1 MIRRRKPQAPRAR
14 FRRLGRAIGAALI
27 AAAAATAERP
37 AHAGYAAF
45 VVDAGSGAVLHR
57 ENADTLNYPASL
69 TKMMTLYIVFE
80 SLDHGVV
87 SLDTKLPVSRRA
99 ASRPPSKIGLRA
111 GEKIALGD
119 AMRLMAV
126 KSANDVATT
135 IAEYFSGSEAAFA
148 QLMTSR
154 ARALGMRNTTF
165 RNASGLPDRQQRTTA
180 RDVATLALAIYERFP
195 HYTHFFA
202 TRHATWRGKRYRNTN
217 RLLGVYPGMNGI
229 KTGYIS
235 ASGFNLA
242 ASVERDGFH
251 IVAVVMGGETSKRRN
266 ARMRTLLDRALA
278 DAGRSREFLAAVR
291 RPRTKPTPGAPAS
304 SPSPVAGAE
313 NPNGSGAWSI
323 QLGAYSERDAAE
335 RILEVAHFVV
345 PGLAAGGER
354 RVETVAGQRGVL
366 YRARQVGLGEDEA
379 RRACGE
385 IRRHNLPCLVVPTP
399 TS

>member
-1 MIRRRKPQAPRAR
+1 M
-14 FRRLGRAIGAALI
+14 GAALI
-27 AAAAATAERP
+27 AAAAAGAAERP

-69 TKMMTLYIVFE
+69 TKMMTLYLVFE

-87 SLDTKLPVSRRA
+87 SLDTKLPVSRHA

-119 AMRLMAV
+119 AVRLMAV

-135 IAEYFSGSEAAFA
+135 IAEYFSGSESAFA

-165 RNASGLPDRQQRTTA
+165 RNASGLPDRRQRTTA

-202 TRHATWRGKRYRNTN
+202 TRSATWRGKRYRNTN

-266 ARMRTLLDRALA
+266 ARMRTLLDSALA

-291 RPRTKPTPGAPAS
+291 RPRPKPMRAAPA
-304 SPSPVAGAE
+304 PAPAPAAVAGVQYAT
-313 NPNGSGAWSI
+313 GGGAWSI

-345 PGLAAGGER
+345 PGLASGGER
-354 RVETVAGQRGVL
+354 RVETVAARQGVL
-366 YRARQVGLGEDEA
+366 YRARQVGLGEEEA
-379 RRACGE
+379 RQACGE

>member
-1 MIRRRKPQAPRAR
+1 M
-14 FRRLGRAIGAALI
+14 GAALI
-27 AAAAATAERP
+27 AAAAAGAAERP

-69 TKMMTLYIVFE
+69 TKMMTLYLVFE

-119 AMRLMAV
+119 AVRLMAV

-135 IAEYFSGSEAAFA
+135 IAEYFSGSESAFA

-165 RNASGLPDRQQRTTA
+165 RNASGLPNRQQRTTA

-202 TRHATWRGKRYRNTN
+202 TRSATWRGKRYRNTN

-251 IVAVVMGGETSKRRN
+251 IVAVVMGGKTSKRRN
-266 ARMRTLLDRALA
+266 ARMRTLLDSALA
-278 DAGRSREFLAAVR
+278 DAGQSREFLAAVR
-291 RPRTKPTPGAPAS
+291 RPRPKPTPGAAAPA
-304 SPSPVAGAE
+304 PAAVAGVQYAT
-313 NPNGSGAWSI
+313 GGGAWSI

-354 RVETVAGQRGVL
+354 RVETVAARQGVL
-366 YRARQVGLGEDEA
+366 YRARQVGLGEEEA
-379 RRACGE
+379 RQACGE

>member
-1 MIRRRKPQAPRAR
+1 M
-14 FRRLGRAIGAALI
+14 GAALI
-27 AAAAATAERP
+27 AAAAAGAAERP

-87 SLDTKLPVSRRA
+87 SLDTKLPVSRQA

-119 AMRLMAV
+119 AVRLMAV

-135 IAEYFSGSEAAFA
+135 IAEYFSGSESAFA

-165 RNASGLPDRQQRTTA
+165 RNASGLPNRQQRTTA

-202 TRHATWRGKRYRNTN
+202 TRSATWRGKRYRNTN

-251 IVAVVMGGETSKRRN
+251 IVAVVMGGKTSKRRN
-266 ARMRTLLDRALA
+266 ARMRTLLDSALA
-278 DAGRSREFLAAVR
+278 DAGQSREFLAAVR
-291 RPRTKPTPGAPAS
+291 RPRPKPMRAAPA
-304 SPSPVAGAE
+304 PAPAAVAGVQYAT
-313 NPNGSGAWSI
+313 GGGAWSI

-354 RVETVAGQRGVL
+354 RVETVAARQGVL
-366 YRARQVGLGEDEA
+366 YRARQVGLGEEEA
-379 RRACGE
+379 RQACGE

>member
-1 MIRRRKPQAPRAR
+1 M
-14 FRRLGRAIGAALI
+14 
-27 AAAAATAERP
+27 
-37 AHAGYAAF
+37 
-45 VVDAGSGAVLHR
+45 
-57 ENADTLNYPASL
+57 
-69 TKMMTLYIVFE
+69 
-80 SLDHGVV
+80 V

-99 ASRPPSKIGLRA
+99 AARPPSKIGLRA

-119 AMRLMAV
+119 AVRLMAV

-165 RNASGLPDRQQRTTA
+165 RNASGLPDRRQRTTA

-202 TRHATWRGKRYRNTN
+202 TRSATWRGKRYRNTN

-251 IVAVVMGGETSKRRN
+251 IVAVVMGGKTSKRRN

-291 RPRTKPTPGAPAS
+291 RPRPKPTPGAPAS
-304 SPSPVAGAE
+304 APAPTVAAADYA
-313 NPNGSGAWSI
+313 NGGGAWSI

-385 IRRHNLPCLVVPTP
+385 IKRHNLPCLVVPTP

>member
-1 MIRRRKPQAPRAR
+1 M
-14 FRRLGRAIGAALI
+14 GAVLV
-27 AAAAATAERP
+27 AAAAAAAAERP

-119 AMRLMAV
+119 AVRLMAV

-165 RNASGLPDRQQRTTA
+165 RNASGLPDRRQRTTA
-180 RDVATLALAIYERFP
+180 RDVATLALSIYERFP

-202 TRHATWRGKRYRNTN
+202 TRSATWRGKRYRNTN

-251 IVAVVMGGETSKRRN
+251 IVAVVMGGKTSKRRN

-291 RPRTKPTPGAPAS
+291 RPRPKPTPGTPAS
-304 SPSPVAGAE
+304 SPTPTVAAADYA
-313 NPNGSGAWSI
+313 NGGGAWSI

-385 IRRHNLPCLVVPTP
+385 IKRHNLPCLVVPTP

>member
-1 MIRRRKPQAPRAR
+1 M
-14 FRRLGRAIGAALI
+14 GAVLV
-27 AAAAATAERP
+27 AAAAAAERP

-119 AMRLMAV
+119 AVRLMAV

-165 RNASGLPDRQQRTTA
+165 RNASGLPDRRQRTTA
-180 RDVATLALAIYERFP
+180 RDVATLSLSIYERFP

-202 TRHATWRGKRYRNTN
+202 TRSATWRGKRYRNTN

-251 IVAVVMGGETSKRRN
+251 IVAVVMGGKTSKRRN
-266 ARMRTLLDRALA
+266 ARMRTLLDGALA

-291 RPRTKPTPGAPAS
+291 RPRPKPTPGAPAS
-304 SPSPVAGAE
+304 SPAPTPTVAAADYA
-313 NPNGSGAWSI
+313 NGGGAWSI

-385 IRRHNLPCLVVPTP
+385 IKRHNLPCLVVPTP

>member
-1 MIRRRKPQAPRAR
+1 M
-14 FRRLGRAIGAALI
+14 GAALI
-27 AAAAATAERP
+27 AAAAAGAAERP

-69 TKMMTLYIVFE
+69 TKMMTLYLVFE

-87 SLDTKLPVSRRA
+87 SLDTKLPVSRQA

-119 AMRLMAV
+119 AVRLMAV

-135 IAEYFSGSEAAFA
+135 IAEYFSGSESAFA

-165 RNASGLPDRQQRTTA
+165 RNASGLPDRRQRTTA

-202 TRHATWRGKRYRNTN
+202 TRSATWRGKRYRNTN

-251 IVAVVMGGETSKRRN
+251 IVAVVMGGKTSKRRN
-266 ARMRTLLDRALA
+266 ARMRTLLDSALA

-291 RPRTKPTPGAPAS
+291 RPRPKPTPGAAAPA
-304 SPSPVAGAE
+304 PAAVAGVQYAT
-313 NPNGSGAWSI
+313 GGGAWSI

-354 RVETVAGQRGVL
+354 RVETVAARQGVL
-366 YRARQVGLGEDEA
+366 YRARQVGLGEEEA
-379 RRACGE
+379 RQACGE

>member
-1 MIRRRKPQAPRAR
+1 M
-14 FRRLGRAIGAALI
+14 GAALI
-27 AAAAATAERP
+27 AAAAAAGAAERP

-69 TKMMTLYIVFE
+69 TKMMTLYLVFE

-87 SLDTKLPVSRRA
+87 SLDTKLPVSRQA

-119 AMRLMAV
+119 AVRLMAV

-135 IAEYFSGSEAAFA
+135 IAEYFSGSESAFA

-165 RNASGLPDRQQRTTA
+165 RNASGLPDRRQRTTA

-202 TRHATWRGKRYRNTN
+202 TRSATWRGKRYRNTN

-266 ARMRTLLDRALA
+266 ARMRTLLDSALA

-291 RPRTKPTPGAPAS
+291 RPRPKPTPGAAAPA
-304 SPSPVAGAE
+304 PAPAAVAGVQYAT
-313 NPNGSGAWSI
+313 GDGAWSI

-345 PGLAAGGER
+345 PGLASGGER
-354 RVETVAGQRGVL
+354 RVETVAARQGVL
-366 YRARQVGLGEDEA
+366 YRARQVGLGEEEA
-379 RRACGE
+379 RQACGE

>member
-1 MIRRRKPQAPRAR
+1 M
-14 FRRLGRAIGAALI
+14 GAALI
-27 AAAAATAERP
+27 AAAAAGAAERP

-87 SLDTKLPVSRRA
+87 SLDTKLPVSRQA

-119 AMRLMAV
+119 AVRLMAV

-135 IAEYFSGSEAAFA
+135 IAEYFSGSESAFA

-165 RNASGLPDRQQRTTA
+165 RNASGLPNRQQRTTA

-202 TRHATWRGKRYRNTN
+202 TRSATWRGKRYRNTN

-251 IVAVVMGGETSKRRN
+251 IVAVVMGGKTSKRRN
-266 ARMRTLLDRALA
+266 ARMRTLLDSALA

-291 RPRTKPTPGAPAS
+291 RPRPKPMHAAPA
-304 SPSPVAGAE
+304 PAPAAVAGVQYAT
-313 NPNGSGAWSI
+313 GGGAWSI

-354 RVETVAGQRGVL
+354 RVETVAARQGVL
-366 YRARQVGLGEDEA
+366 YRARQVGLGEEEA
-379 RRACGE
+379 RQACGE

>member
-1 MIRRRKPQAPRAR
+1 M
-14 FRRLGRAIGAALI
+14 GAALV
-27 AAAAATAERP
+27 AAAVAAAERP

-119 AMRLMAV
+119 AVRLMAV

-165 RNASGLPDRQQRTTA
+165 RNASGLPDRRQRTTA

-202 TRHATWRGKRYRNTN
+202 TRSATWRDKRYRNTN

-251 IVAVVMGGETSKRRN
+251 IVAVVMGGKTSKRRN

-278 DAGRSREFLAAVR
+278 DSGRSREFLAAVR
-291 RPRTKPTPGAPAS
+291 RPRPKPTPGAPAS
-304 SPSPVAGAE
+304 ASSPAPTVAAADYA
-313 NPNGSGAWSI
+313 NGGGAWSI

-385 IRRHNLPCLVVPTP
+385 IKRHNLPCLVVPTP

>member
-1 MIRRRKPQAPRAR
+1 M
-14 FRRLGRAIGAALI
+14 GAALI
-27 AAAAATAERP
+27 AAAAAGAAERP

-57 ENADTLNYPASL
+57 ENADTPNYPASL
-69 TKMMTLYIVFE
+69 TKMMTLYLVFE

-87 SLDTKLPVSRRA
+87 SLDTKLPVSRHA

-119 AMRLMAV
+119 AVRLMAV

-135 IAEYFSGSEAAFA
+135 IAEYFSGSESAFA

-165 RNASGLPDRQQRTTA
+165 RNASGLPDRRQRTTA

-202 TRHATWRGKRYRNTN
+202 TRSATWRGKRYRNTN

-266 ARMRTLLDRALA
+266 ARMRTLLDSALA

-291 RPRTKPTPGAPAS
+291 RPRPKPMRAAPA
-304 SPSPVAGAE
+304 PAAAPAAVAGVQYAT
-313 NPNGSGAWSI
+313 GGGAWSI

-345 PGLAAGGER
+345 PGLASGGER
-354 RVETVAGQRGVL
+354 RVETVAARQGVL
-366 YRARQVGLGEDEA
+366 YRARQVGLGEEEA

>member
-1 MIRRRKPQAPRAR
+1 M
-14 FRRLGRAIGAALI
+14 GAAII
-27 AAAAATAERP
+27 AAAVATAAERP

-69 TKMMTLYIVFE
+69 TKMMTLYLVFE

-87 SLDTKLPVSRRA
+87 SLDTKLPVSRQA

-119 AMRLMAV
+119 AVRLMAV

-135 IAEYFSGSEAAFA
+135 IAEYFSGSESAFA

-165 RNASGLPDRQQRTTA
+165 RNASGLPDRRQRTTA

-202 TRHATWRGKRYRNTN
+202 TRSATWRGKRYRNTN

-251 IVAVVMGGETSKRRN
+251 IVAVVMGGKTSKRRN
-266 ARMRTLLDRALA
+266 ARMRTLLDSALA

-291 RPRTKPTPGAPAS
+291 RPRPKPTPGAAAPA
-304 SPSPVAGAE
+304 PAPAPAAVAGVQYAT
-313 NPNGSGAWSI
+313 GGGAWSI

-354 RVETVAGQRGVL
+354 RVETVAARQGVL
-366 YRARQVGLGEDEA
+366 YRARQVGLGEEEA
-379 RRACGE
+379 RQACGE

>member
-1 MIRRRKPQAPRAR
+1 M
-14 FRRLGRAIGAALI
+14 GAALV
-27 AAAAATAERP
+27 AAAAVAAAERP

-119 AMRLMAV
+119 AVRLMAV

-165 RNASGLPDRQQRTTA
+165 RNASGLPDRRQRTTA

-202 TRHATWRGKRYRNTN
+202 TRSATWRGKRYRNTN

-251 IVAVVMGGETSKRRN
+251 IVAVVMGGKTSKRRN

-291 RPRTKPTPGAPAS
+291 RPRPKPAPGAPAS
-304 SPSPVAGAE
+304 SPAPAPTVAAADYA
-313 NPNGSGAWSI
+313 NGGGAWSI

-385 IRRHNLPCLVVPTP
+385 IKRHNLPCLVVPTP

>member
-1 MIRRRKPQAPRAR
+1 M
-14 FRRLGRAIGAALI
+14 GAALV
-27 AAAAATAERP
+27 AAAAAAAAERP

-119 AMRLMAV
+119 AVRLMAV

-165 RNASGLPDRQQRTTA
+165 RNASGLPDRRQRTTA
-180 RDVATLALAIYERFP
+180 RDVATLALSIYERFP

-202 TRHATWRGKRYRNTN
+202 TRSATWRGKRYRNTN

-251 IVAVVMGGETSKRRN
+251 IVAVVMGGKTSKRRN

-291 RPRTKPTPGAPAS
+291 RPRPKPTPAALAS
-304 SPSPVAGAE
+304 SPAPTVAAADYASEG
-313 NPNGSGAWSI
+313 GAWSI

-345 PGLAAGGER
+345 PGLASGGER

-385 IRRHNLPCLVVPTP
+385 IKRHNLPCLVVPTP

>member
-1 MIRRRKPQAPRAR
+1 M
-14 FRRLGRAIGAALI
+14 GAALV
-27 AAAAATAERP
+27 AAAAAAAAERP

-119 AMRLMAV
+119 AVRLMAV

-135 IAEYFSGSEAAFA
+135 IAEYFSGGEAAFA

-165 RNASGLPDRQQRTTA
+165 RNASGLPDRRQRTTA

-202 TRHATWRGKRYRNTN
+202 TRSATWRGKRYRNTN

-251 IVAVVMGGETSKRRN
+251 IVAVVMGGKTSKRRN

-291 RPRTKPTPGAPAS
+291 RPRPKPTPGAPAS
-304 SPSPVAGAE
+304 APAPAPTVAAADYA
-313 NPNGSGAWSI
+313 NGGGAWSI

-385 IRRHNLPCLVVPTP
+385 IKRHNLPCLVVPTP

>member
-1 MIRRRKPQAPRAR
+1 M
-14 FRRLGRAIGAALI
+14 GAALV
-27 AAAAATAERP
+27 AAAAAAAAERP

-119 AMRLMAV
+119 AVRLMAV

-165 RNASGLPDRQQRTTA
+165 RNASGLPDRRQRTTA
-180 RDVATLALAIYERFP
+180 RDVATLALSIYERFP

-202 TRHATWRGKRYRNTN
+202 TRSATWRGKRYRNTN

-251 IVAVVMGGETSKRRN
+251 IVAVVMGGKTSKRRN
-266 ARMRTLLDRALA
+266 ARMRTLLDGALA

-291 RPRTKPTPGAPAS
+291 RPRPKPTPGAPAS
-304 SPSPVAGAE
+304 APAPAPTVAAADYASEG
-313 NPNGSGAWSI
+313 GAWSI

-385 IRRHNLPCLVVPTP
+385 IKRHNLPCLVVPTP

>member
-1 MIRRRKPQAPRAR
+1 M
-14 FRRLGRAIGAALI
+14 GAALV
-27 AAAAATAERP
+27 AAAASAAERP

-119 AMRLMAV
+119 AVRLMAV

-165 RNASGLPDRQQRTTA
+165 RNASGLPDRRQRTTA

-202 TRHATWRGKRYRNTN
+202 TRSATWRGKRYRNTN

-251 IVAVVMGGETSKRRN
+251 IVAVVMGGKTSKRRN

-278 DAGRSREFLAAVR
+278 DSGRSREFLASVR
-291 RPRTKPTPGAPAS
+291 RPRPRPKPTPGAPAL
-304 SPSPVAGAE
+304 SPAPAPTVAAADYA
-313 NPNGSGAWSI
+313 NGSGAWSI

-385 IRRHNLPCLVVPTP
+385 IKRHNLPCLVVPTP

>member
-1 MIRRRKPQAPRAR
+1 MVRRGMPDSLRT
-14 FRRLGRAIGAALI
+14 RLRCFGRAAVAVAIV
-27 AAAAATAERP
+27 AAAAAERP

-69 TKMMTLYIVFE
+69 TKMMTLYLVFE

-99 ASRPPSKIGLRA
+99 ALRPASKVGLRA
-111 GEKIALGD
+111 GERIALGD
-119 AMRLMAV
+119 AVRLLAV

-135 IAEYFSGSEAAFA
+135 VAEYFSGSEAEFGR
-148 QLMTSR
+148 LMTAR
-154 ARALGMRNTTF
+154 ARALGMKSTTF
-165 RNASGLPDRQQRTTA
+165 RNASGLPDQRQRTTA
-180 RDVATLALAIYERFP
+180 RDVATLAMAIYERFP

-202 TRHATWRGKRYRNTN
+202 ARSAVWRGKRYRSTN
-217 RLLGVYPGMNGI
+217 RLLGAYPGMNGV

-251 IVAVVMGGETSKRRN
+251 IVAVVMGGKTSKARN

-278 DAGRSREFLAAVR
+278 DAGQSRDFLAAVR
-291 RPRTKPTPGAPAS
+291 RPRPKPGTGAVAALAA
-304 SPSPVAGAE
+304 PVAVAAR
-313 NPNGSGAWSI
+313 SGGGWSI

-335 RILEVAHFVV
+335 RILEVARFVL
-345 PGLAAGGER
+345 PGLAAGRE
-354 RVETVAGQRGVL
+354 QRIEEVSGRQGVL
-366 YRARQVGLGEDEA
+366 YRARQTGFGEDEA
-379 RRACGE
+379 KRACSE
-385 IRRHNLPCLVVPTP
+385 IERHNLPCLVVPTP
-399 TS
+399 MS

>member
-1 MIRRRKPQAPRAR
+1 M
-14 FRRLGRAIGAALI
+14 GVALV
-27 AAAAATAERP
+27 AAAAASAAERP

-119 AMRLMAV
+119 AVRLMAV

-165 RNASGLPDRQQRTTA
+165 RNASGLPDRRQRTTA
-180 RDVATLALAIYERFP
+180 RDVATLALSIYERFP

-202 TRHATWRGKRYRNTN
+202 TRSATWRGKRYRNTN

-251 IVAVVMGGETSKRRN
+251 IVAVVMGGKTSKRRN

-278 DAGRSREFLAAVR
+278 DSGRSREFLAAVR
-291 RPRTKPTPGAPAS
+291 RPRPKPAPGAPAS
-304 SPSPVAGAE
+304 SPAPTVAAADYA
-313 NPNGSGAWSI
+313 NGGGAWSI

-385 IRRHNLPCLVVPTP
+385 IKRHNLPCLVVPTP

>member
-1 MIRRRKPQAPRAR
+1 MVRCRMPDSLRAR
-14 FRRLGRAIGAALI
+14 LRRFGRAAVAVAVI
-27 AAAAATAERP
+27 AAAAERP

-69 TKMMTLYIVFE
+69 TKMMTLYLVFE

-99 ASRPPSKIGLRA
+99 ALRPASKVGLRA
-111 GEKIALGD
+111 GERIALVD
-119 AMRLMAV
+119 AVRLLAV

-135 IAEYFSGSEAAFA
+135 VAEYFSGSEAEFGR
-148 QLMTSR
+148 LMTAR
-154 ARALGMRNTTF
+154 ARALGMKSTTF
-165 RNASGLPDRQQRTTA
+165 RNASGLPDRRQRTTA

-202 TRHATWRGKRYRNTN
+202 ARSATWRGKRYRSTN
-217 RLLGVYPGMNGI
+217 RLLGAYPGMNGV

-251 IVAVVMGGETSKRRN
+251 IVAVVMGGKTSKSRN
-266 ARMRTLLDRALA
+266 AQMRTLLDRALA
-278 DAGRSREFLAAVR
+278 DAGQSRDFLAVVR
-291 RPRTKPTPGAPAS
+291 RPRPKPGTGAVAAPAA
-304 SPSPVAGAE
+304 PVAVAARSG
-313 NPNGSGAWSI
+313 GAWSI

-335 RILEVAHFVV
+335 RVLEVARFVL
-345 PGLAAGGER
+345 PRLTAGGEQR
-354 RVETVAGQRGVL
+354 IEAVSGRRGVL
-366 YRARQVGLGEDEA
+366 YRARQTGLGEDEA
-379 RRACGE
+379 KRACSE
-385 IRRHNLPCLVVPTP
+385 IERHNLPCLVVPTP

>member
-1 MIRRRKPQAPRAR
+1 MVRCGMPDSLRAR
-14 FRRLGRAIGAALI
+14 LRCFGRAAVAAIVI
-27 AAAAATAERP
+27 AAAAERP

-69 TKMMTLYIVFE
+69 TKMMTLYLVFE

-99 ASRPPSKIGLRA
+99 ALRPASKVGLRA
-111 GEKIALGD
+111 GERIALGD
-119 AMRLMAV
+119 AVRLLAV

-135 IAEYFSGSEAAFA
+135 VAEYFSGSEAEFGR
-148 QLMTSR
+148 LMTAR
-154 ARALGMRNTTF
+154 ARALGMKSTTF
-165 RNASGLPDRQQRTTA
+165 RNASGLPDRRQRTTA

-202 TRHATWRGKRYRNTN
+202 ARSATWRGKRYRSTN
-217 RLLGVYPGMNGI
+217 RLLGAYPGMNGV

-251 IVAVVMGGETSKRRN
+251 IVAVVMGGKTSQRRN

-278 DAGRSREFLAAVR
+278 DAGRSRDFLAAVR
-291 RPRTKPTPGAPAS
+291 RPRPKPGTGAVAALAA
-304 SPSPVAGAE
+304 PVAVAARG
-313 NPNGSGAWSI
+313 GGGWSI

-335 RILEVAHFVV
+335 RILEVARFVL
-345 PGLAAGGER
+345 PGLAAGRE
-354 RVETVAGQRGVL
+354 QRIEEVSGRQGVL
-366 YRARQVGLGEDEA
+366 YRARQTGFGEDEA
-379 RRACGE
+379 KRACSE
-385 IRRHNLPCLVVPTP
+385 IERHNLPCLVVPTP
-399 TS
+399 MS

>member
-1 MIRRRKPQAPRAR
+1 M
-14 FRRLGRAIGAALI
+14 GAALI
-27 AAAAATAERP
+27 AAAAAGAAERP

-69 TKMMTLYIVFE
+69 TKMMTLYLVFE

-87 SLDTKLPVSRRA
+87 SLDTKLPVSRHA

-119 AMRLMAV
+119 AVRLMAV

-135 IAEYFSGSEAAFA
+135 IAEYFSGSESAFA

-165 RNASGLPDRQQRTTA
+165 RNASGLPDRRQRTTA

-202 TRHATWRGKRYRNTN
+202 TRSATWRGKRYRNTN

-266 ARMRTLLDRALA
+266 ARMRTLLDSALA

-291 RPRTKPTPGAPAS
+291 RPRPKPMRAAPA
-304 SPSPVAGAE
+304 PAAAPAAVAGVQYAT
-313 NPNGSGAWSI
+313 GGGAWSI

-345 PGLAAGGER
+345 PGLASGGER
-354 RVETVAGQRGVL
+354 RVETVAARQGVL
-366 YRARQVGLGEDEA
+366 YRARQVGLGEEEA